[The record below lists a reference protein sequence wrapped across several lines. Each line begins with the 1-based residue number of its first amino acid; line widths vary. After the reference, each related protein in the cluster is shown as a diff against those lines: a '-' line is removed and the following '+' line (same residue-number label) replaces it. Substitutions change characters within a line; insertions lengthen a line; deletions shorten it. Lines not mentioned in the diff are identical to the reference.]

1 MPPAG
6 RPSAV
11 AQDFDLR
18 AAAAKAVDESRQAI
32 EEFDLSTSIAA
43 ALSLIRTI
51 DAYINASE
59 PFKVAKDPARR
70 DELATILYECIEAVR
85 IASLLLWPAMPA
97 KMQELWSA
105 LNLRIQPGKDRL
117 ADLAQWGGMNPGTK
131 VVKVALFPR
140 VEQAPAAAPQT
151 ANA

>member
-1 MPPAG
+1 M
-6 RPSAV
+6 R
-11 AQDFDLR
+11 
-18 AAAAKAVDESRQAI
+18 
-32 EEFDLSTSIAA
+32 
-43 ALSLIRTI
+43 
-51 DAYINASE
+51 
-59 PFKVAKDPARR
+59 
-70 DELATILYECIEAVR
+70 ELATILYECIEAVR